1 MEVKAVGIDLK
12 ENKQVPSPPV
22 TQQLLADKE
31 VLGGAVRLVVRSCSC
46 LKGFLATG
54 LGSSDE
60 ETNQK
65 NIPVPSPA
73 PALPS
78 LVLCSMAETINT
90 PQSTMPL
97 SQSRAGP
104 MPCSSKVCRNLF
116 GPVDHEQI
124 QNDFEELLRQQLEE
138 AQRRWNF
145 NFETETPLEGHFK
158 WERVLLAEQPPRE
171 AFSLAK
177 ATSGGDK
184 GSSAPHRVPPK
195 DGVGGAHRGAAQQS
209 SELARVGSPQHLK
222 RGQTTVKDFYSSKR
236 RVVHDK
242 PKL

>member
-1 MEVKAVGIDLK
+1 
-12 ENKQVPSPPV
+12 
-22 TQQLLADKE
+22 
-31 VLGGAVRLVVRSCSC
+31 
-46 LKGFLATG
+46 
-54 LGSSDE
+54 
-60 ETNQK
+60 
-65 NIPVPSPA
+65 
-73 PALPS
+73 
-78 LVLCSMAETINT
+78 MAETINT
-90 PQSTMPL
+90 PQREPRIAGRSHSVHSSAPGSHPPHIPLPTAAMPL

-158 WERVLLAEQPPRE
+158 WERVLLAEQPSRG

-177 ATSGGDK
+177 ATSGGDN
-184 GSSAPHRVPPK
+184 GSSAPCRVAPK
-195 DGVGGAHRGAAQQS
+195 DGVDGVHHGAAQQS
-209 SELARVGSPQHLK
+209 SEPTRVGSPQRLK

>member
-1 MEVKAVGIDLK
+1 MTKAAAPL
-12 ENKQVPSPPV
+12 
-22 TQQLLADKE
+22 
-31 VLGGAVRLVVRSCSC
+31 
-46 LKGFLATG
+46 
-54 LGSSDE
+54 SS
-60 ETNQK
+60 T
-65 NIPVPSPA
+65 
-73 PALPS
+73 AL
-78 LVLCSMAETINT
+78 T
-90 PQSTMPL
+90 PRRDAAAMPL

-104 MPCSSKVCRNLF
+104 MPCSSKACRNLF

-124 QNDFEELLRQQLEE
+124 QNDFEQLLRQQLEE

-158 WERVLLAEQPPRE
+158 WERVLLAEQPPWE

-177 ATSGGDK
+177 ATSGGDN
-184 GSSAPHRVPPK
+184 GSSAPRRVPPR

-209 SELARVGSPQHLK
+209 SELSGVGSPQRLK
-222 RGQTTVKDFYSSKR
+222 RGQTTIKDFYGSKR